1 MLALSSS
8 GRSQT
13 LRAGIICLIF
23 GAGMFIAHLVHNS
36 SEPKRFANSNPASIV
51 TPPLGENQNWASPKK
66 HKKVSDNTAPPVRTD
81 HPAPAPVVKAAPS
94 AAEWFVVSS
103 TDVLRA
109 QGNVT
114 LVPTQISTAGD
125 STRIKLAVDSRILAF
140 VSEIAFP
147 MDVQPIG

>member
-8 GRSQT
+8 GRSHT

-23 GAGMFIAHLVHNS
+23 GAGMFIVHFVRNS
-36 SEPKRFANSNPASIV
+36 SQPQRFASSNPAPVV
-51 TPPLGENQNWASPKK
+51 TPPSGENQNWASPKK
-66 HKKVSDNTAPPVRTD
+66 HKKVLDNTAPPVRTD
-81 HPAPAPVVKAAPS
+81 APAPAPVVKAAPP
-94 AAEWFVVSS
+94 AAEWFEVSS
-103 TDVLRA
+103 TDVMRA
-109 QGNVT
+109 QGNLT